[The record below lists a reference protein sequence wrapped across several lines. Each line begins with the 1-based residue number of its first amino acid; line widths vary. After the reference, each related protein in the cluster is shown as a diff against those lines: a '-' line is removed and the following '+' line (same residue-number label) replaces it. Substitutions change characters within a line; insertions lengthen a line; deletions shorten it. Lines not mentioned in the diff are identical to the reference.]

1 MAQLVINSD
10 FQIINKIIKPFKYQ
24 GDMFKSI
31 KLFFCFSSI
40 LFLTISCT
48 DLKDE
53 IKEAADG
60 NKIDQS
66 EYKKITKFISDKE
79 IETFNENGKLIDKK
93 LVAYIINICSKE
105 NLPISEKDIWQDKSS
120 APKTQSFNLNVFVE
134 NSASMDGYVA
144 GVTEFESAIYNLL
157 GDFKINGI
165 TNQLNLNYINS
176 SIRSHKNDALSAD
189 IQDFIFRLEPT
200 TFKQRRGQA
209 GNSDMQKIINSVLT
223 TVDEKNVSVLI
234 SDFVF
239 SDPSGA
245 ESQQYLTNQGVGI
258 KINFA
263 EKLQNFNLSAIV
275 IQLESSFSGTYYDK
289 KITPI
294 TLPTNTK
301 RPYYIWILGST
312 SQIQTILDSKIL
324 DNIKGGYLNRLVM
337 SKIKQE
343 SSPNFK
349 ILINPKIG
357 EFSSEGL
364 DKKIIFDAEPSEKP
378 NTKGL
383 FGFDLAV
390 DFSSSMQDKKYFLDK
405 NNYRLSNTSYNLTT
419 KTINDPNN
427 ISLKGFTHIIH
438 LETKKIQDGPLKID
452 VIGNTPNWVYNSTSM
467 DDSNI
472 QTDAEEQK
480 KTFGFKFLM
489 EGINDAFYP
498 KTNTNTINSLTVTIK
513 K

>member
-1 MAQLVINSD
+1 
-10 FQIINKIIKPFKYQ
+10 
-24 GDMFKSI
+24 MFKSI
-31 KLFFCFSSI
+31 KFSFCFISI
-40 LFLTISCT
+40 LFLTACCGNNLQ
-48 DLKDE
+48 DKVVE
-53 IKEAADG
+53 YADG
-60 NKIDQS
+60 NKIDEN
-66 EYKKITKFISDKE
+66 EYKNITKFIKDE
-79 IETFNENGKLIDKK
+79 GIQTFNENGKLIDKK
-93 LVAYIINICSKE
+93 LVTYIVNICSKE
-105 NLPISEKDIWQDKSS
+105 SLPISEKDIWKPTSVARQ
-120 APKTQSFNLNVFVE
+120 TQKFNLNVFVE

-157 GDFKINGI
+157 GDFKINGM

-189 IQDFIFRLEPT
+189 IQDFILRLEPT

-209 GNSDMQKIINSVLT
+209 GNSDMQKIINSVLNS
-223 TVDEKNVSVLI
+223 VDDKNVSVLI

-263 EKLQNFNLSAIV
+263 EKLRVFDLSAIV
-275 IQLESSFSGTYYDK
+275 IQLESSFNGTYYDK

-294 TLPTNTK
+294 NLSTK
-301 RPYYIWILGST
+301 RPYYMWIMGST

-343 SSPNFK
+343 STPNFK

-357 EFSSEGL
+357 EFSSEDL
-364 DKKIIFDAEPSEKP
+364 DKKIISEAEPSDKP

-390 DFSSSMQDKKYFLDK
+390 DFSSSMQDTKYFLDK
-405 NNYRLSNTSYNLTT
+405 NNFRLSNTSYNLTA

-452 VIGNTPNWVYNSTSM
+452 VIGNTPNWVYNSTSI

-472 QTDAEEQK
+472 QTDALEQK

-498 KTNTNTINSLTVTIK
+498 KTNPNTINSFTVTIK